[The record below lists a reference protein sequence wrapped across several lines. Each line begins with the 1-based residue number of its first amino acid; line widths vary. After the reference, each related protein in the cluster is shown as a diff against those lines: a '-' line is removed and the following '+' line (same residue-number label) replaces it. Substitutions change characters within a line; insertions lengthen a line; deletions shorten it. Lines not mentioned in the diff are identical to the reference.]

1 MLENIH
7 SPEDIKQLNIDQL
20 TQLAEEI
27 REFLVQNVSQ
37 TGGHLASNLGIVE
50 LTLALHYVY
59 DLPEDKIVWDVGHQ
73 AYVHKLLTGRREQ
86 FDTLR
91 QAGGISGFPKTS
103 ESVYD
108 AFNTGHSST
117 SISAA
122 VGYAKAQQLQGGKK
136 SHIAAVIGDGSMTGG
151 MAFEAL
157 NHCGHEDIPM
167 LVILNDNEMSIS
179 ENVGGVAAHLSRL
192 RTASTYTR
200 LKTKIANRLGNT
212 QKGKSLHRVM
222 RNAKNTIK
230 YALLHAAPFE
240 MFGFNYIGP
249 VDGHNLKLLIQ
260 ILTKLKEVDDQIV
273 LHVKTVKGKGYLPAQ
288 TNPGKFHGV
297 PKFDPENGEFC
308 SSSEKSYSKVF
319 GDCMIQLAK
328 QERSMVAV
336 TAAMPAG
343 TGLLPFQKQFPQRL
357 IDVGIAE
364 QHAVTLAAG
373 LSLGGL
379 KPVVAIYSTFLQ
391 RAYDQ
396 ILHDVALQNLHVVFC
411 LDRAGVVG
419 EDGETH
425 QGIYDIAY
433 LSHIPNMTI
442 AAPSCFSEL
451 EYMLE
456 YAVMQH
462 KGPIAIRYPR
472 GGETVPLTHRT
483 EGLEPEVLKRGEHV
497 VILALGA
504 MVAEAM
510 NAADLLEPRG
520 IHSTVMD
527 LRLVKPL
534 PEAIILKEAMQ
545 NRLIVTMEDGV
556 AIGGIGEQI
565 CTMLEKR
572 QIDRQILQIAYP
584 DHPIQQGKREELIR
598 QNGMDGASV
607 ARKIGDIVRQWKNND

>member
-1 MLENIH
+1 MLESIH
-7 SPEDIKQLNIDQL
+7 SPQDIKQLNMDQL
-20 TQLAEEI
+20 TQLAAEI
-27 REFLVQNVSQ
+27 REFLIQNVAQ

-59 DLPEDKIVWDVGHQ
+59 DMPEDKVIWDVGHQ
-73 AYVHKLLTGRREQ
+73 AYVHKILTGRWQQ
-86 FDTLR
+86 FTTLR
-91 QAGGISGFPKTS
+91 QSGGISGFPKTS

-122 VGYAKAQQLQGGKK
+122 VGYAKAQQLQGGRK

-157 NHCGHEDIPM
+157 NHCGHENIPM

-200 LKTKIANRLGNT
+200 LKTKISNHLVGS
-212 QKGKSLHRVM
+212 QKGKTLHRVI
-222 RNAKNTIK
+222 RHAKNTLK

-260 ILTKLKEVDDQIV
+260 IFTKLKEVDDQIV

-288 TNPGKFHGV
+288 QNPGKFHGV
-297 PKFDPENGEFC
+297 PKFDPESGEFC
-308 SSSEKSYSKVF
+308 SASGKTYSAVF
-319 GDCMIQLAK
+319 GDIMIRLAK
-328 QERSMVAV
+328 QDKSITAI

-343 TGLLPFQKQFPQRL
+343 TGLLPFQQQFPQRL

-373 LSLGGL
+373 LSMGGL
-379 KPVVAIYSTFLQ
+379 KPVVAVYSTFLQ

-396 ILHDVALQNLHVVFC
+396 VLHDVALQNLHVVFC

-425 QGIYDIAY
+425 QGIYDFAY
-433 LSHIPNMTI
+433 LSHIPNMMI

-451 EYMLE
+451 EHMLE
-456 YAVMQH
+456 YALMQH

-472 GGETVPLTHRT
+472 GGEAMPLPHRT
-483 EGLEPEVLKRGEHV
+483 EGMDPEVLKQGESV
-497 VILALGA
+497 VIMALGA

-510 NAADLLEPRG
+510 KAAELLEQQG
-520 IHSTVMD
+520 IHITVLD
-527 LRLVKPL
+527 LRLAKPL
-534 PEAIILKEAMQ
+534 PEAVIMKEAMQ
-545 NRLIVTMEDGV
+545 SRLVVTMEDGV
-556 AIGGIGEQI
+556 AIGGVGEQI
-565 CTMLEKR
+565 CALMEQR
-572 QIDRQILQIAYP
+572 QISRQILQIAYP
-584 DHPIQQGKREELIR
+584 DQPIQQGTRAELI
-598 QNGMDGASV
+598 QDNGMDGASV
-607 ARKIGDIVRQWKNND
+607 AGKIGDIVRRWKNND

>member
-1 MLENIH
+1 
-7 SPEDIKQLNIDQL
+7 
-20 TQLAEEI
+20 
-27 REFLVQNVSQ
+27 
-37 TGGHLASNLGIVE
+37 
-50 LTLALHYVY
+50 
-59 DLPEDKIVWDVGHQ
+59 
-73 AYVHKLLTGRREQ
+73 
-86 FDTLR
+86 
-91 QAGGISGFPKTS
+91 
-103 ESVYD
+103 
-108 AFNTGHSST
+108 
-117 SISAA
+117 
-122 VGYAKAQQLQGGKK
+122 
-136 SHIAAVIGDGSMTGG
+136 
-151 MAFEAL
+151 
-157 NHCGHEDIPM
+157 
-167 LVILNDNEMSIS
+167 
-179 ENVGGVAAHLSRL
+179 
-192 RTASTYTR
+192 
-200 LKTKIANRLGNT
+200 
-212 QKGKSLHRVM
+212 
-222 RNAKNTIK
+222 
-230 YALLHAAPFE
+230 
-240 MFGFNYIGP
+240 
-249 VDGHNLKLLIQ
+249 
-260 ILTKLKEVDDQIV
+260 
-273 LHVKTVKGKGYLPAQ
+273 
-288 TNPGKFHGV
+288 
-297 PKFDPENGEFC
+297 
-308 SSSEKSYSKVF
+308 
-319 GDCMIQLAK
+319 
-328 QERSMVAV
+328 MVAV

-483 EGLEPEVLKRGEHV
+483 EGLEPEVLKRGERV

-527 LRLVKPL
+527 PRLVKPL

-598 QNGMDGASV
+598 QNEMDGASV

>member
-7 SPEDIKQLNIDQL
+7 SPQDIKQLNITQL

-27 REFLVQNVSQ
+27 RTFLIQNVAQ

-59 DLPEDKIVWDVGHQ
+59 DMPEDKIIWDVGHQ
-73 AYVHKLLTGRREQ
+73 AYVHKILTGRRQQ
-86 FDTLR
+86 FTTLR
-91 QAGGISGFPKTS
+91 QKGGISGFPKTS

-108 AFNTGHSST
+108 TFNTGHSST

-157 NHCGHEDIPM
+157 NHCGHENIPM

-200 LKTKIANRLGNT
+200 LKTKISNRLVNT
-212 QKGKSLHRVM
+212 QKGKRLHRVI
-222 RNAKNTIK
+222 RNTKNTLK
-230 YALLHAAPFE
+230 YMLLHAAPFE

-260 ILTKLKEVDDQIV
+260 ILEKLKDVDDQIV

-297 PKFDPENGEFC
+297 PKFNPENGEFC
-308 SSSEKSYSKVF
+308 SASGNSYSAVF
-319 GDCMIQLAK
+319 GNAMIQLAK
-328 QERSMVAV
+328 QDQSIVAV

-396 ILHDVALQNLHVVFC
+396 VLHDVALQNLHVVFC

-425 QGIYDIAY
+425 QGIYDLAY

-442 AAPSCFSEL
+442 LAPACFNEL
-451 EYMLE
+451 EDMLE
-456 YAVMQH
+456 YAVLQH

-472 GGETVPLTHRT
+472 GGETMSLPHQTQ
-483 EGLEPEVLKRGEHV
+483 GLEPEVLQRGEEV
-497 VILALGA
+497 VMFALGA

-510 NAADLLEPRG
+510 NAAKLLELQG
-520 IHSTVMD
+520 IHSTVID
-527 LRLVKPL
+527 LRIAKPL
-534 PEAIILKEAMQ
+534 PEVIILKEAKQ
-545 NRLIVTMEDGV
+545 SRLIVTMEDGV
-556 AIGGIGEQI
+556 AFGGIGEQI
-565 CTMLEKR
+565 CALLEKR
-572 QIDRQILQIAYP
+572 QISRQVIQIAYP
-584 DHPIQQGKREELIR
+584 DQPIQQGKRAELIH
-598 QNGMDGASV
+598 QNGMDSVSV
-607 ARKIGDIVRQWKNND
+607 AEKIGDIVKLWKNNG